1 MTSTIEQEKTLLSPP
16 GDTIQETI
24 DVMGMSQAE
33 LAERMGRPK
42 EKINEIIKGKE
53 PISTATAFKLENVL
67 GVPASFWLNRENEY
81 RERIYQLEQEAFFEE
96 CLDWLK
102 LFPIREMCKF
112 GWLPQS
118 RNKQELVEPILKF
131 FGVASPGEWQRIYV
145 HKEVAVSFRIS
156 LANTKNPFAVSA
168 WLRMGELQSKKLN
181 LKEYDKKKFKD
192 SLIEIKELA
201 FAMPT
206 DFQSRLQ
213 EICAD
218 CGVALVY
225 TPNLPKAPISGAAR
239 WFHNIPIIQLSG
251 RFKTD
256 DHFWFTFFHEAG
268 HILLHGKKD
277 VFLENLE
284 GAEIDNI
291 KEEEAN
297 NFASKQLLTQIQLNE
312 ITASS
317 PLDDE
322 KIYHFSKAFK
332 VSPGIII
339 GRLQYIKFIDFSD
352 GNHLKQK
359 INLFN

>member
-1 MTSTIEQEKTLLSPP
+1 MTSTIEQAKSLLSPP

-24 DVMGMSQAE
+24 DLMGMSQAE

-81 RERIYQLEQEAFFEE
+81 REQIYQLEQEAFFEE

-131 FGVASPGEWQRIYV
+131 FGVASPGEWKRIYV
-145 HKEVAVSFRIS
+145 HEEIAVSFRIS

-168 WLRMGELQSKKLN
+168 WLRMGELQSKKLD

-192 SLIEIKELA
+192 SLIKIKELA
-201 FAMPT
+201 FAMPS
-206 DFQSRLQ
+206 DFKSRLQ
-213 EICAD
+213 EICAN

-277 VFLENLE
+277 VFLENLD
-284 GAEIDNI
+284 GAEIDDF

-297 NFASKQLLTQIQLNE
+297 NFASKQLLSQTQLNE
-312 ITASS
+312 IIASS

-322 KIYHFSKAFK
+322 KINRFSTAFK
-332 VSPGIII
+332 VSTGIII
-339 GRLQYIKFIDFSD
+339 GRLQYVKYIDFSE

-359 INLFN
+359 INLFD